1 MSVIFSIF
9 FGLIFPLMKK
19 HSIPMWP
26 WILALCFFLPA
37 VFWPQGLSPVYRLWM
52 KVGAILGFINT
63 TIILTVVFFVI
74 FTPASFILRLLGK
87 DPMKRKYQAKTTSY
101 REIKTENNSGLKME
115 EPY

>member
-1 MSVIFSIF
+1 
-9 FGLIFPLMKK
+9 
-19 HSIPMWP
+19 
-26 WILALCFFLPA
+26 
-37 VFWPQGLSPVYRLWM
+37 VYRLWM